1 MSKKTIFLL
10 IGLVALVL
18 GGIVLFFTSGDDAWL
33 KNATVDLSEYRPYVL
48 NTDIDFDE
56 GGNSAKYIF
65 ENDGWGGQEP
75 KWRCTVGKEST
86 VKLYIKDAQ
95 NMDLVV
101 NVYGFGVFDYKNEK
115 NQKITV
121 FANGTEIGSWDVGDN
136 SKYSLKIPNSVMVD
150 NSLTLKFVIDKPYVS
165 AFDSRPLGMAVRQM
179 NVRKQFANKTKRKIG
194 KWLKDK
200 INNNI

>member
-1 MSKKTIFLL
+1 MSKKIIFLL
-10 IGLVALVL
+10 AGLLTLVL
-18 GGIVLFFTSGDDAWL
+18 GGIILLFSSGDDAWL

-48 NTDIDFDE
+48 NTDIDFTKD
-56 GGNSAKYIF
+56 GNSVKYISS
-65 ENDGWGGQEP
+65 DYGWGGLEP
-75 KWRCTVGKEST
+75 KWRCTVGKESI
-86 VKLYIKDAQ
+86 VKLYIKDAK
-95 NMDLVV
+95 NTDLVV
-101 NVYGFGVFDYKNEK
+101 NVYGFGVFDYKTEK

-121 FANGTEIGSWDVGDN
+121 FANGTEIGGWDVGDN
-136 SKYSLKIPNSVMVD
+136 SGYSLKIPNSVMVD